1 MTSLS
6 EFLGWQLDDL
16 ESVKNYLARARDKSS
31 GKLRECIAGA
41 IAEVQ
46 LAMREVEEAQ
56 DIARRVEEKG
66 GKAND

>member
-1 MTSLS
+1 MISS
-6 EFLGWQLDDL
+6 QFLEWQLDDL
-16 ESVKNYLARARDKSS
+16 KSVKNYLTRAKDKSD